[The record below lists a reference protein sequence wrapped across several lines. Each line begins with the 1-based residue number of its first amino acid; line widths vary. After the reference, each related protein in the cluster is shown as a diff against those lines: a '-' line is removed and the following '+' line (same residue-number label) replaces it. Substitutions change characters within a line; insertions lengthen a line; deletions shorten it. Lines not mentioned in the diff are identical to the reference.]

1 MAIVD
6 LQRRIQEAGRIRI
19 GQQVASGNKSRPA
32 KLDTFRLTSP
42 DQRRI
47 QQAAEQYGGTPA
59 QWQAPA
65 GTQWEVVT
73 ATDSLDVI
81 VPPSDVAFSQ
91 HYEAW
96 SQGGC
101 LRRCDGARE
110 QLTDGPC
117 LCDPEQREC
126 AIHTRLSVMLR
137 DLSGLGVWRIDT
149 QGWYAAIELQG
160 AVEVIQ
166 AAAGRGTLLPARLR
180 LEQRTVKRQVGGKP
194 QTRNFVVP
202 VLDVEITPAQLLGQ
216 SNEGA
221 GQLVDPAASQQ
232 HPQIE
237 APTTSQAPLTP
248 VPDSVPERPAR
259 SIAEQSAAPA
269 PKPKR
274 KNAAPEIPSS
284 GRNRR
289 GTAPEPEP
297 EAEPPG
303 WEQGEQPEQISQAQ
317 LKKLGAFF
325 TEHQLADRD
334 TRLRICSSLAERE
347 LSSAKDLTKH
357 EASTLIDSLEQLA
370 STGDLPT
377 VVAELLE
384 QQGANA

>member
-42 DQRRI
+42 DRRRI
-47 QQAAEQYGGTPA
+47 EQAAGMYGGTPN
-59 QWQAPA
+59 QWQAPS
-65 GTQWEVVT
+65 GPQWEVVT
-73 ATDSLDVI
+73 EADSLDVI
-81 VPPSDVAFSQ
+81 VPPSDLSFSQ

-96 SQGGC
+96 SAGGC

-117 LCDPEQREC
+117 LCDPERREC
-126 AIHTRLSVMLR
+126 SVHTRLSVMLR

-180 LEQRTVKRQVGGKP
+180 LEQRSVKRQVDGKP
-194 QTRNFVVP
+194 QTRNFPVP

-216 SNEGA
+216 NPEGTSL
-221 GQLVDPAASQQ
+221 LVESGEPQ
-232 HPQIE
+232 QIE
-237 APTTSQAPLTP
+237 ARDPAPLTP
-248 VPDSVPERPAR
+248 VPADMPTGPQRT
-259 SIAEQSAAPA
+259 IAEQSAAPE

-274 KNAAPEIPSS
+274 KNAAPEIPAS
-284 GRNRR
+284 GRDRR
-289 GTAPEPEP
+289 GTASAPEPDPAGSERDNDSPEP
-297 EAEPPG
+297 
-303 WEQGEQPEQISQAQ
+303 ISPAQ

-325 TEHQLADRD
+325 TEHELSDRD
-334 TRLRICSSLAERE
+334 TRLRICSNLADRP
-347 LSSAKDLTKH
+347 LSSANDLTKP
-357 EASTLIDSLEQLA
+357 EASELIDALDQLA
-370 STGDLPT
+370 STGDLQT
-377 VVAELLE
+377 VVAEMLE
-384 QQGANA
+384 HQGAAQ